1 MRPDSALQGS
11 GSRRI
16 PRPISGSPMSTRIC
30 QPTLRPLAM
39 TTKLLLRG
47 TELRCEIV
55 DHLYRYGPKT
65 IMAIIEELSRL
76 RGTRLRRQ
84 NHLRCTAV
92 KSQASEPEHLPRHR
106 RALEDGVT
114 LRHSV
119 ALRHGVTPRPAR
131 RCFDLSGLRC
141 HDSLDAARPARGLQP
156 SQQCG
161 QRPACTYRRS
171 GVGQRSHEDHLGSYR
186 VSRCRVTGCCWCATA
201 FQARITLGVASRRM
215 ADTTPGL
222 THSPP

>member
-1 MRPDSALQGS
+1 MTFCGAQVLHFYHDEQACGLTRHCRS
-11 GSRRI
+11 GSQRI
-16 PRPISGSPMSTRIC
+16 PRPISGSAMSTRIC
-30 QPTLRPLAM
+30 QPTLRPLAV

-47 TELRCEIV
+47 T
-55 DHLYRYGPKT
+55 
-65 IMAIIEELSRL
+65 ELSRL
-76 RGTRLRRQ
+76 RGTRLRRL
-84 NHLRCTAV
+84 NHLRCTAA
-92 KSQASEPEHLPRHR
+92 KGQASEPEHLPRHR

-131 RCFDLSGLRC
+131 RCFHLRGLRC

-161 QRPACTYRRS
+161 QRPAGTCRRS
-171 GVGQRSHEDHLGSYR
+171 GVGKRSHQDHLGSYR
-186 VSRCRVTGCCWCATA
+186 VSRCRATGCCWCATA
-201 FQARITLGVASRRM
+201 FHVRITLGVAFRRT

-222 THSPP
+222 TPLTSVT